1 MNQMFS
7 REGWRSL
14 AGSWVILVLSIVA
27 AIAIVVASQWYR
39 DREKRERMGMDQRL
53 REARGRVESARR
65 ERDSLQESADV
76 FSALVKRGLLQNEQR
91 LDLVEMMNSLR
102 ARQQLFSLDYEI
114 APQRVLALPG
124 GQVYASVDVLA
135 SRVRIKLR
143 ALHEGDVLDFVDGL
157 IHSRQGFYIVDR
169 CRMRRADDTRLDAL
183 LPHVEADCTLE
194 WITLREKRP
203 NAGNRPA

>member
-7 REGWRSL
+7 REGWRAL
-14 AGSWVILVLSIVA
+14 AGSWVILAVSILAAISIVA
-27 AIAIVVASQWYR
+27 ASQWYR
-39 DREKRERMGMDQRL
+39 DREKRESMNAEQHL
-53 REARGRVESARR
+53 REARGRVEAARR

-76 FSALVKRGLLQNEQR
+76 FRTLVQRGLLQNEQR

-102 ARQQLFSLDYEI
+102 ARHQLFSLDYEI
-114 APQRVLALPG
+114 APQRPLALPG
-124 GQVYASVDVLA
+124 GRVYSSVDVLA

-143 ALHEGDVLDFVDGL
+143 ALHEGDVLDFIEGL
-157 IHSRQGFYIVDR
+157 TQSAQGFYVVDR
-169 CRMRRADDTRLDAL
+169 CRMRRAEDPRLDMLSA
-183 LPHVEADCTLE
+183 HVEAECTLE

>member
-14 AGSWVILVLSIVA
+14 AGSWVILVVSIFA
-27 AIAIVVASQWYR
+27 AIAIVAASQWYR
-39 DREKRERMGMDQRL
+39 DREKHESMASEQRL
-53 REARGRVESARR
+53 KESRGRVEAARR

-76 FSALVKRGLLQNEQR
+76 FRTLVERGLLQNEQR
-91 LDLVEMMNSLR
+91 LDLVEMMNNLR
-102 ARQQLFSLDYEI
+102 ARYQLFSLDYEI
-114 APQRVLALPG
+114 APQRALALPG
-124 GQVYASVDVLA
+124 GRVYASVDVLA

-157 IHSRQGFYIVDR
+157 THSGQGFYVVDR
-169 CRMRRADDTRLDAL
+169 CKMRRAEEARVDILA
-183 LPHVEADCTLE
+183 PHVEAECTLE
-194 WITLREKRP
+194 WITLKEKRA